1 MDFLGMG
8 GCYEYRIVYDVE
20 GDLHR
25 VIYRFIALAFDSSPI
40 KGEGVMRLFWT
51 SWGTLPPCGYCLEAS
66 MTRLGGWFVLFT
78 LTPPC
83 GFPPTRE

>member
-1 MDFLGMG
+1 MKFRRNLYGFSWDFLWMG

-40 KGEGVMRLFWT
+40 NGEGE
-51 SWGTLPPCGYCLEAS
+51 S
-66 MTRLGGWFVLFT
+66 GWFVLFT

-83 GFPPTRE
+83 GLTSLR

>member
-1 MDFLGMG
+1 MKFRANLYGFSWDFLGMG

-40 KGEGVMRLFWT
+40 KGEGDVV
-51 SWGTLPPCGYCLEAS
+51 
-66 MTRLGGWFVLFT
+66 VLA
-78 LTPPC
+78 
-83 GFPPTRE
+83 

>member
-1 MDFLGMG
+1 MKFRGNLCGFSWDFLGMG

-40 KGEGVMRLFWT
+40 KGEGE
-51 SWGTLPPCGYCLEAS
+51 S
-66 MTRLGGWFVLFT
+66 GWFGVVGWIVCCQNQDLRDY
-78 LTPPC
+78 
-83 GFPPTRE
+83 G